1 MSEPIQQT
9 IEPTDELATL
19 RRVNAELLAK
29 SATRKAKI
37 AELEV
42 AAVTLQGKLTES
54 EGTIHDLS
62 VTRPVKAIAE
72 SISIA
77 PDVFLEHLNK
87 SYRVEMVKGELSLL
101 TPDGKPALDGDKP
114 VPFTGDGLTNF
125 LKSPANPQAKL
136 FGSILIVNRAS
147 GAGGGSGA
155 FRPARAAEPSA
166 PSKRPQFGLR

>member
-1 MSEPIQQT
+1 MSESTQQP

-29 SATRKAKI
+29 SATRKVKI
-37 AELEV
+37 AELEA

-77 PDVFLEHLNK
+77 PGVFLEHLNK

-101 TPDGKPALDGDKP
+101 TQDGKPALNGDKP
-114 VPFTGDGLTNF
+114 VPFTGEGLTDF

-136 FGSILIVNRAS
+136 FNSILIVSRAS
-147 GAGGGSGA
+147 GAGGASTEVSQRN
-155 FRPARAAEPSA
+155 FRVVEPK
-166 PSKRPQFGLR
+166 PRPLQFGLR